1 MAFVRRVFAIL
12 VAVIAIG
19 SLGTDL
25 WVLDLFGPQISVFA
39 ALPLLSYAI
48 VGALLVVRRAGG
60 LIGWLLGG
68 TGLLMQLVLLSQA
81 YGYASLYTGAA
92 LPGGEIVLWLGSVIG
107 NALLLLMIPA
117 IVLFPDGR
125 PLSRA
130 FAVVLGVLLTVGATL
145 TVASAFADQ
154 PILVPLPYI
163 GLHTGEHPRSIP
175 NPFAQ
180 HGPLGDLLLPATPD
194 IAAPL
199 LLAVP
204 IQLVA
209 RFRRSRGGDREQLK
223 WLMYAAAITFVLML
237 TGVTLPLGLIK
248 TLVQTL
254 TVFGLGLL
262 PVAMGIAITRYHLYD
277 IDVLINRTLVYG
289 ATSATIAA
297 SFFLGIVA
305 LQALLRPLTAGS
317 EIAIAGS
324 TLVSFA
330 LFQRVR
336 RGVQSAVD
344 RRFDRSRYDAA
355 RTLDAFAVR
364 LRDEVDIGALRAD
377 LIDVVHGT
385 MSPSHVSL
393 WLRPGRQRAA
403 PGVVRYASSVR
414 REMVPEPRA

>member
-1 MAFVRRVFAIL
+1 MAL
-12 VAVIAIG
+12 VCAVAIG
-19 SLGTDL
+19 SLATDL
-25 WVLDLFGPQISVFA
+25 WTLDLFGPQVAVFA

-92 LPGGEIVLWLGSVIG
+92 LPGGEIVLWLGSIIG

-125 PLSRA
+125 PPSRA
-130 FAVVLGVLLTVGATL
+130 FAILLRVALTGMVIYTL
-145 TVASAFADQ
+145 ASALADE
-154 PILVPLPYI
+154 PILVPLPYVGLNI
-163 GLHTGEHPRSIP
+163 GDPARSIP
-175 NPFAQ
+175 NPVAL
-180 HGPLGDLLLPATPD
+180 HGPLGDLVLLVAPVIYT
-194 IAAPL
+194 IGTPL
-199 LLAVP
+199 LLIAP
-204 IQLVA
+204 LALLV
-209 RFRRSRGGDREQLK
+209 RFRRARGGDREQLK
-223 WLMYAAAITFVLML
+223 WLMYAAGIAFALML
-237 TGVTLPLGLIK
+237 SGVLLPLGLIK
-248 TLVQTL
+248 TLVGIL

-289 ATSATIAA
+289 ATSAAIAA
-297 SFFLGIVA
+297 SFFIGIVA

-355 RTLDAFAVR
+355 LTLDVFADQ
-364 LRDEVDIGALRAD
+364 LRDEVELETVRSD
-377 LIDVVHGT
+377 LIQVIHRT
-385 MSPSHVSL
+385 MSPSHVGL
-393 WLRPGRQRAA
+393 WLRLDRRGSA
-403 PGVVRYASSVR
+403 PRS
-414 REMVPEPRA
+414 PEL